1 MKIFSER
8 LKELRIER
16 NLNQSALARE
26 TGICQSCIARWEAD
40 DRDPTIHGLIA
51 LAKFFGCSI
60 DFLVG
65 LEEY

>member
-8 LKELRIER
+8 LKELRIEK
-16 NLNQSALARE
+16 NLNQSELARK
-26 TGICQSCIARWEAD
+26 TGLSQSSIARWEAD
-40 DRDPTIHGLIA
+40 DRDPTIHGVIV
-51 LAKFFGCSI
+51 LAKFFGVSI

>member
-16 NLNQSALARE
+16 NLNQSELARE
-26 TGICQSCIARWEAD
+26 TGLSQSSIARWEAD
-40 DRDPTIHGLIA
+40 DRDPTIQGLIV
-51 LAKFFGCSI
+51 LAKYFGVSI